1 MPYCKTR
8 TETVVAVAITIVV
21 VEVERPGISIIIV
34 ASTFEEWIIVA
45 IVQTDKVRVRSG
57 KSPLSLYIGFSLRL
71 RSTEKILIF

>member
-21 VEVERPGISIIIV
+21 VKVERPGISIIIV

-45 IVQTDKVRVRSG
+45 IVQTDKVRVRPG
-57 KSPLSLYIGFSLRL
+57 KSPLYLCIGFSLRL
-71 RSTEKILIF
+71 RSTEKVLIF